1 MTAKRDIINRDL
13 FENAK
18 HIFREFSAPF
28 VKYNAIKRHQFGTI
42 LEISL
47 VNSLKELHPEYEFIE
62 PSTRSTLDDIY
73 CEELNLNIE
82 IKSTINDKFQKRQYQ
97 GDDENKIKEKE
108 SKLHDFVFIKYK
120 VHDNGEI
127 DFISVYRYKMP
138 YGEWKTSATDYY
150 ITLKDLKDN
159 YNVEQ
164 II

>member
-1 MTAKRDIINRDL
+1 MTAKDIINRDV

-18 HIFREFSAPF
+18 HIFRKFSAPF
-28 VKYNAIKRHQFGTI
+28 VEYNAIKRHQFGTI
-42 LEISL
+42 VEISL
-47 VNSLKELHPEYEFIE
+47 VNSFKELHPEYEFIE

-97 GDDENKIKEKE
+97 GDEKLIKE

-127 DFISVYRYKMP
+127 DFISVYRYKMS
-138 YGEWKTSATDYY
+138 YGEWKTSGTDYY